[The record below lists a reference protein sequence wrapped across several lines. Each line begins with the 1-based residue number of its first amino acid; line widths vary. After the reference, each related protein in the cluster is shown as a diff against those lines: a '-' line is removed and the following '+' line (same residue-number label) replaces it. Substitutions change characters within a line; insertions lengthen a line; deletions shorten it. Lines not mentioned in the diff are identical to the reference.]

1 MAVVILKLKELSLAL
16 DNTILK
22 VKLKQKKS
30 EIIFLNNLKYKLIK
44 EMYLDLART
53 IIKILFS
60 NMVVNKILAM
70 ALALD

>member
-44 EMYLDLART
+44 EMYLDLAHT

-60 NMVVNKILAM
+60 NMVVNRILAM